1 MLEVR
6 KRQNESPN
14 SLMFRFNKR
23 VKQSG
28 LVKEARKRRFAT
40 RKTSKIKRKSS
51 ALHKATQQQEYTRKK
66 KLGLIETLHDFKR
79 KN

>member
-28 LVKEARKRRFAT
+28 LIKEARKRRFT
-40 RKTSKIKRKSS
+40 IRKTSKYKRKLS
-51 ALHKATQQQEYTRKK
+51 ALHKASQQREYAHKK
-66 KLGLIETLHDFKR
+66 KMGLVETLHDFKR